1 MARNVYGLDLGSYDI
16 KVYDKKKDTI
26 WKEKNVI
33 AFKDNRDRD
42 IFAVGDD
49 AFSMYGKAPSNIEIT
64 FPMEAGVIS
73 RFNDMQFLLQNLLKR
88 GRQFSRGSEYVIAV
102 PTDVTEVEKKAFFD
116 LVIHSTAKA
125 KEVNIVE
132 RSIADA
138 VGLNLDIQNTKGI
151 MIANFGGETTEL
163 SVLAGGGMVL
173 NRLVKV
179 GGLTFDQGIINLVKH
194 SHDFLIGRQT
204 AEVLRRNFNV
214 FTGDSDSILSVAGRD
229 LITGVPMRKPISIML
244 VRAAMKDPLLECV
257 KAIHSLLDRTP
268 PEVRKAIYENGIF
281 LTGGLFLL
289 RGLVSFFGAR
299 ADVRCVVC
307 DVVGDIRGGVSDR
320 GRGHRVAAIAVL
332 RGRGFGGSA
341 GAGIGGA
348 SMARAD
354 RGICSRREID
364 AFPGDSFRDWRG
376 NRAGDIDRLGIVQ
389 DVILRSKLCREMRGA
404 TAVPKID
411 ILCITAE

>member
-173 NRLVKV
+173 KSRL
-179 GGLTFDQGIINLVKH
+179 F
-194 SHDFLIGRQT
+194 
-204 AEVLRRNFNV
+204 
-214 FTGDSDSILSVAGRD
+214 
-229 LITGVPMRKPISIML
+229 
-244 VRAAMKDPLLECV
+244 
-257 KAIHSLLDRTP
+257 DRTADG
-268 PEVRKAIYENGIF
+268 RSTSKKFQCIY
-281 LTGGLFLL
+281 
-289 RGLVSFFGAR
+289 
-299 ADVRCVVC
+299 
-307 DVVGDIRGGVSDR
+307 
-320 GRGHRVAAIAVL
+320 GRFRFYI
-332 RGRGFGGSA
+332 
-341 GAGIGGA
+341 IGGRKR
-348 SMARAD
+348 SDHR
-354 RGICSRREID
+354 CTD
-364 AFPGDSFRDWRG
+364 AKAYFYYACPCG
-376 NRAGDIDRLGIVQ
+376 NEGSSA
-389 DVILRSKLCREMRGA
+389 
-404 TAVPKID
+404 
-411 ILCITAE
+411 

>member
-204 AEVLRRNFNV
+204 A
-214 FTGDSDSILSVAGRD
+214 GRD

-281 LTGGLFLL
+281 LTGGLANMPGLEIYIEQMVGIKSRTALEPDTCAVNGLKRIIMSKDL
-289 RGLVSFFGAR
+289 RKLTF
-299 ADVRCVVC
+299 
-307 DVVGDIRGGVSDR
+307 
-320 GRGHRVAAIAVL
+320 
-332 RGRGFGGSA
+332 
-341 GAGIGGA
+341 
-348 SMARAD
+348 SMIEDNYR
-354 RGICSRREID
+354 
-364 AFPGDSFRDWRG
+364 W
-376 NRAGDIDRLGIVQ
+376 
-389 DVILRSKLCREMRGA
+389 MR
-404 TAVPKID
+404 
-411 ILCITAE
+411 

>member
-1 MARNVYGLDLGSYDI
+1 
-16 KVYDKKKDTI
+16 
-26 WKEKNVI
+26 
-33 AFKDNRDRD
+33 
-42 IFAVGDD
+42 
-49 AFSMYGKAPSNIEIT
+49 
-64 FPMEAGVIS
+64 MEAGVIS

-138 VGLNLDIQNTKGI
+138 VGL
-151 MIANFGGETTEL
+151 MIANFGGETTER
-163 SVLAGGGMVL
+163 SVRAGGGMVL

-281 LTGGLFLL
+281 LTGGLANMPGLEIYIEQMVGIKSRTALEPDTCAVNGLKRIIMSKDL
-289 RGLVSFFGAR
+289 RKLTF
-299 ADVRCVVC
+299 
-307 DVVGDIRGGVSDR
+307 
-320 GRGHRVAAIAVL
+320 
-332 RGRGFGGSA
+332 
-341 GAGIGGA
+341 
-348 SMARAD
+348 SMIEDNYR
-354 RGICSRREID
+354 
-364 AFPGDSFRDWRG
+364 W
-376 NRAGDIDRLGIVQ
+376 
-389 DVILRSKLCREMRGA
+389 MR
-404 TAVPKID
+404 
-411 ILCITAE
+411 